1 MNQNIKVLLSFA
13 LALSLVPSNA
23 FAYLDPGS
31 GSMIFQGIVA
41 AFFGG
46 LFIIKTYWH
55 KILRALGLKKDSNS
69 DDKK

>member
-1 MNQNIKVLLSFA
+1 MVKNS
-13 LALSLVPSNA
+13 LALFVFGLILCSIPNNA

-55 KILRALGLKKDSNS
+55 KILTTLGVRKKSDSDGN
-69 DDKK
+69 K

>member
-1 MNQNIKVLLSFA
+1 MNESIVFSLFI
-13 LALSLVPSNA
+13 LALGLIPNNA

-46 LFIIKTYWH
+46 LFVIKTYWH
-55 KILRALGLKKDSNS
+55 KILKALGLKKDSDS
-69 DDKK
+69 DEQK